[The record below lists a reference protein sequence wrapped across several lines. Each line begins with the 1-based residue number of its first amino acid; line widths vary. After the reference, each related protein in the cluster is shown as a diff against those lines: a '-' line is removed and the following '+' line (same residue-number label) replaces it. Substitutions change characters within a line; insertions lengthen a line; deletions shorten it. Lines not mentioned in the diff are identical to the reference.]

1 MSDLI
6 GTGYDTDA
14 PSGTT
19 FQTQFAREA
28 PALEARRLAMMDEA
42 AKYASQTPQTIPTQ
56 QVAQF
61 DPAQQQAFT
70 MANQG
75 LTWKVQAI

>member
-28 PALEARRLAMMDEA
+28 PAMEARRLALMDEA
-42 AKYASQTPQTIPTQ
+42 ARYSSQTPQTIPAQ

-61 DPAQQQAFT
+61 DPAQQKAFN
-70 MANQG
+70 MAD
-75 LTWKVQAI
+75 